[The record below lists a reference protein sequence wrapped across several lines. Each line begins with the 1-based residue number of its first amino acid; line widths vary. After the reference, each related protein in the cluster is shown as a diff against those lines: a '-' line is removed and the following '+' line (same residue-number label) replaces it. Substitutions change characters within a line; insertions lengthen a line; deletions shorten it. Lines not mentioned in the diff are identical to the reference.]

1 MKRLMRPFL
10 AVMLAF
16 AAMLAVCAPASASP
30 SQHELTSA
38 ALMPVSA
45 TIDQAV
51 LIPLASVADTAAG
64 SYSPGGGGV
73 HVASVPGTGR
83 ERVDHR
89 ASALAAIDRIH
100 STAGPGDGDE
110 NPDPDLRM

>member
-16 AAMLAVCAPASASP
+16 AAMLAICAPASASP
-30 SQHELTSA
+30 SQHELMSTFTPTST
-38 ALMPVSA
+38 LV
-45 TIDQAV
+45 DQAV
-51 LIPLASVADTAAG
+51 LIPLASVADTSVD

-73 HVASVPGTGR
+73 HVASVPGTDR

-89 ASALAAIDRIH
+89 TSALAAIERIH

-110 NPDPDLRM
+110 DIPDPDLRM